1 MARVAE
7 AEADKAASISKMM
20 TAAAEVSLPS
30 ISINFQSIT
39 AAVKN
44 LDTALGRGKKRIE
57 IISVLETLSSIKGD
71 DISSTVLSSGV
82 NKLQVSAKVNN
93 PKNYMPE
100 NFDITVHIG
109 RYQFEPVVQKII
121 SRYAKQT

>member
-1 MARVAE
+1 
-7 AEADKAASISKMM
+7 MM